1 MHPKEKR
8 IYFETQS
15 TFKMNNQK
23 DHIEELSYIRSMM
36 EQSSRFISLSGLS
49 GVGAGII
56 ALLGAGAVYAYLGT
70 HPFSGRKWYYVE
82 SYPYEKWGMTPEVF
96 FVLVAAAVMI
106 LASAIG
112 FFFSKRKA
120 TKAGQKLVT
129 RASMRLLSN
138 FMIPLISGGIFCLML
153 WRLGYFG
160 IIAPSMLIFY
170 GLALINGSK
179 YTLDDIR
186 YLGYVE
192 LFLGLLATWFFG
204 HGLLFWAIGFGVMH
218 IVYGLRMY
226 FKYDR

>member
-1 MHPKEKR
+1 MD
-8 IYFETQS
+8 
-15 TFKMNNQK
+15 NQK
-23 DHIEELSYIRSMM
+23 NHIEELSYIRSMM

-49 GVGAGII
+49 GVGAGVV
-56 ALLGAGAVYAYLGT
+56 ALLGAVAIYVYLGT
-70 HPFSGRKWYYVE
+70 TPFSGRKWYYVE
-82 SYPYEKWGMTPEVF
+82 SYPYEKWGMGPEF
-96 FVLVAAAVMI
+96 FFLLVAGTVLV
-106 LASAIG
+106 LATTIG
-112 FFFSKRKA
+112 LFFSLRKA
-120 TKAGQKLVT
+120 RKAHQKLVT
-129 RASMRLLSN
+129 KSSIRLFSN
-138 FMIPLISGGIFCLML
+138 FMIPLVSGGIFCLML

-186 YLGYVE
+186 YLGMVE
-192 LFLGLLATWFFG
+192 LFLGLLATWFIG